1 MKIEI
6 VLFFVIVTA
15 LFSAG
20 FYYVQKRFWPQDR
33 NNSRTAPLTP
43 PEGAGNEMDDKNPI
57 WRPPKA
63 G

>member
-6 VLFFVIVTA
+6 VLFVVIVTA
-15 LFSAG
+15 LFAAG

-33 NNSRTAPLTP
+33 NNSRTAPPSP
-43 PEGAGNEMDDKNPI
+43 PEGVGNDLGDKNQI
-57 WRPPKA
+57 WRPPEA

>member
-6 VLFFVIVTA
+6 VLFVVIVTA
-15 LFSAG
+15 LFAAG

-33 NNSRTAPLTP
+33 NNSRTAPPSP
-43 PEGAGNEMDDKNPI
+43 PEGVGNDLGDKNPI
-57 WRPPKA
+57 WRPPEA